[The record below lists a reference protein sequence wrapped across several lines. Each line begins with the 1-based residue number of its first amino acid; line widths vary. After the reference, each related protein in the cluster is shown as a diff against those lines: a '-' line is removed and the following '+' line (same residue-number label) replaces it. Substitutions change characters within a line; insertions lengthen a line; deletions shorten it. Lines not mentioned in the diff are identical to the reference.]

1 MRARTLIISATLIGV
16 VLAANMPFVVRAGYV
31 GEPEPDIYS
40 SVWTG
45 MDPMPNAPYGT
56 RHTALRT
63 GDTPSLLV
71 QVHSSYNPSPQI
83 SVDFSALGHSGI
95 ETATGTLG
103 GYGDV
108 QHYPTWWQYFA
119 LPALG
124 AAVTD
129 GLKIVPITATD
140 ALGNTA
146 TATAR
151 ILVDTVPPTVSL
163 SSITFSTSTTSP
175 KQGDF
180 MYLSGKMNGTGSKI
194 VSGEVLET
202 LLGADKKERGPWP
215 YHRASY
221 DYQALITAAYA
232 SSTDGAFTNVP
243 FSLNEGGV
251 PGDIASSSF
260 FRIDISVYDEAGNLG
275 TTSLTVPVPKP
286 ASSDPCATPGTCA
299 SNVLFLPGIEG
310 SRLYEGTGCG
320 KSAEEKLWEPYDGL
334 WNAAWGAGDKKVG
347 DLSLNS
353 TGESS
358 CSDIYTKKGDI
369 LDSVGGGNIYKSFID
384 EMNGL
389 KSDGTIHD
397 WEPVAYDWRLSLHDL
412 LTKGAEHTG
421 KIYYEEATSTPYIEQ
436 TLRRL
441 AASSKTGKV
450 TIVAHSNGGL
460 VAKALMQELG
470 ATTTAELIDKVIMV
484 AVPQSGAPYAVGALL
499 VGDNAGVYS
508 HGMTIV
514 SNQAARTF
522 SQNSPMAYH
531 LLPSQAYFD
540 SVMYDPAHPV
550 ARFEGEGYAAERAAY
565 GSVIGTESELDN
577 FLLAKDGGRAQAAD
591 GDLSA
596 AKILNPVLVSYAT
609 STHAALDSWVP
620 PAGITVDQIAGWGV
634 DTVAGIDFYS
644 QPSWLFGIQRLYRP
658 VPIEDGDGTVPVPS
672 AFLVSTSTS
681 VKDYWVDLDSYR
693 VAMGIKRT
701 HSDLFEIPS
710 LQSFIKNLI
719 ENSTSTLPSYIQTT
733 RPASINTTKKLTYF
747 LHSPLTLQLTD
758 GSGNVTGMSPDGS
771 VTENIPGSTYGEFG
785 EVKYVTVPEG
795 SAYQLTMH
803 GLASGVFSLDM
814 QERSGDTV
822 TASSTIADV
831 PTTASTTVTMAVPAD
846 VSTLSPM
853 NVDENGDGTIDSVI
867 TPKLGSTVIFDR
879 VPPELRLTFS
889 TTTQSLAITGTD
901 DQGPV
906 TLTSTTTQPAR
917 FVKKQKGRAEDERE
931 RGRDSHETVTT
942 TTARDM
948 AGNTTAVS
956 YLTAPSHDSLSI
968 DVLSLAYNGATTTL
982 PETMLAF
989 NWGRAHSRNYKTLD
1003 SVLHTATTTVVA
1015 RYQSKP
1021 DRTVI
1026 MTSTQ
1031 GEKPRKEA
1039 EKRNKRDDEKE
1050 HTVHNTREIVPGM
1063 VIPYMTTETGN
1074 ILISY

>member
-1 MRARTLIISATLIGV
+1 
-16 VLAANMPFVVRAGYV
+16 
-31 GEPEPDIYS
+31 
-40 SVWTG
+40 
-45 MDPMPNAPYGT
+45 
-56 RHTALRT
+56 
-63 GDTPSLLV
+63 
-71 QVHSSYNPSPQI
+71 
-83 SVDFSALGHSGI
+83 
-95 ETATGTLG
+95 
-103 GYGDV
+103 
-108 QHYPTWWQYFA
+108 
-119 LPALG
+119 
-124 AAVTD
+124 
-129 GLKIVPITATD
+129 
-140 ALGNTA
+140 
-146 TATAR
+146 
-151 ILVDTVPPTVSL
+151 
-163 SSITFSTSTTSP
+163 
-175 KQGDF
+175 

-215 YHRASY
+215 YHRAIY
-221 DYQALITAAYA
+221 DHQALIAAAYA
-232 SSTDGAFTNVP
+232 SSTEGTFTNVP

-286 ASSDPCATPGTCA
+286 APSDPCDTPGTCV

-320 KSAEEKLWEPYDGL
+320 KSAEGKLWEPYDGL
-334 WNAAWGAGDKKVG
+334 WGAVWGAGDKKVG

-353 TGESS
+353 TGASS
-358 CSDIYTKKGDI
+358 CSDIYTKEGDI
-369 LDSVGGGNIYKSFID
+369 FDSVGGGNIYQSFIG

-389 KSDGTIHD
+389 KSGGTIND
-397 WEPVAYDWRLSLHDL
+397 WEPVAYDWRLSLPDI
-412 LTKGAEHTG
+412 LTKGAERDG

-470 ATTTAELIDKVIMV
+470 ATTTAGLIDKVIMV

-499 VGDNAGVYS
+499 VGDDAGIYS
-508 HGMTIV
+508 HGTTIV

-550 ARFEGEGYAAERAAY
+550 ARFEGDGYATERAAY
-565 GSVIGTESELDN
+565 GDVIGTESELDD
-577 FLLAKDGGRAQAAD
+577 FLLAKDGGRTQAAD

-596 AKILNPVLVSYAT
+596 AKILNPALVSYAT
-609 STHAALDSWVP
+609 STHEALDSWAP

-644 QPSWLFGIQRLYRP
+644 QWSLFGPQRFYRP
-658 VPIEDGDGTVPVPS
+658 IPVEDGDGTVPVPS
-672 AFLVSTSTS
+672 AFLMASSTS
-681 VKDYWVDLDSYR
+681 VKDYWVDLTNSS
-693 VAMGIKRT
+693 IKHGDIFEST
-701 HSDLFEIPS
+701 DLETFIQNIVTNKSVS
-710 LQSFIKNLI
+710 LPVKI
-719 ENSTSTLPSYIQTT
+719 STTAPISSSP
-733 RPASINTTKKLTYF
+733 KKLTYF

-758 GSGNVTGMSPDGS
+758 ASGNVTGLGTDGS
-771 VTENIPGSTYGEFG
+771 VTEDIPGSTYGEFG

-803 GLASGVFSLDM
+803 GLSSGVFSLDM
-814 QERSGDTV
+814 QEMAGDTV

-831 PTTASTTVTMAVPAD
+831 PTTASTTVTMAVPTD

-867 TPKLGSTVIFDR
+867 TPKLGDTVIFDT
-879 VPPELRLTFS
+879 VPPELRLAFS

-901 DQGPV
+901 DQGAV
-906 TLTSTTTQPAR
+906 TLASTTTQPAR
-917 FVKKQKGRAEDERE
+917 FVKKQWGRAEYERE
-931 RGRDSHETVTT
+931 RARGPHEAITTV
-942 TTARDM
+942 TARDM

-956 YLTAPSHDSLSI
+956 YTTTALSREGNLSI

-982 PETMLAF
+982 PETTLSIT
-989 NWGRAHSRNYKTLD
+989 WGRTHAGDYKTLE
-1003 SVLHTATTTVVA
+1003 SVLRVATTTIAA

-1031 GEKPRKEA
+1031 DENPRKEA

-1050 HTVHNTREIVPGM
+1050 HTAHNTREVVPGM
-1063 VIPYMTTETGN
+1063 VIPYIKTENGGL
-1074 ILISY
+1074 IISY